1 MVIMRISLQM
11 TGFIRFGLLV
21 LLLGVLP
28 VSVVSGQ
35 LMTYDSSDDLLA
47 ETNGMEIAGPVESIP
62 EVVMPMPVDIAVND
76 VPDDDGQSLIL
87 TWKAPVGDV
96 EPEFYV
102 IDMQT
107 GDDQWEQIGQ
117 TRFLDFQIDELENRV
132 PYRFRVGA
140 SYQGQTVYSPTI
152 AEGQALDHWFKL
164 GEIPVL
170 SAIVIFTGLLCG
182 FLAAAKRG
190 IKLFVRR
197 IPGLNAVEDAIGRA
211 TEMGRSVLYVPGTSS
226 IEDVATLASLN
237 ILGEI
242 CRRTVHYDVRIICPN
257 IDPIVY
263 TIAQEIVKETYSSEG
278 RPDAYDPDQVFF
290 LVPEQFAYAAGV
302 NGIMVREKPATIFL
316 LGMFWA
322 ESLIMA
328 ETGAMTGAV
337 QIAGTDE
344 VSQLPFFITA
354 CDYTLIGEELYAAS
368 AYLAREPMLLGT
380 LKAQDYS
387 KLTFLILMVLLTLI
401 SIISGW
407 DASVLVFTR

>member
-1 MVIMRISLQM
+1 MEHCRCLSSRWIGMMRI
-11 TGFIRFGLLV
+11 
-21 LLLGVLP
+21 LGATVILITAGTA
-28 VSVVSGQ
+28 VSAQ
-35 LMTYDSSDDLLA
+35 LITNDSTDALLA

-62 EVVMPMPVDIAVND
+62 EIALPAPQNLKAAD
-76 VPDDDGQSLIL
+76 VPEDDGQSLMV
-87 TWKAPVGDV
+87 TWDAPQGDV
-96 EPEFYV
+96 VPEFYV
-102 IDMQT
+102 LEMLNPDGEWEVISQT
-107 GDDQWEQIGQ
+107 HY
-117 TRFLDFQIDELENRV
+117 LDYQIDELENRV
-132 PYRFRVGA
+132 RYRFRIGA
-140 SYQGQTVYSPTI
+140 SYHGQVVYAADI

-164 GEIPVL
+164 TETPVL
-170 SAIVIFTGLLCG
+170 LAILIFTVLLCG
-182 FLAAAKRG
+182 FLAAARQG
-190 IKLFVRR
+190 VKLFVRR

-211 TEMGRSVLYVPGTSS
+211 TEMGRPVLYIPGTSS

-263 TIAQEIVKETYSSEG
+263 TIAQEIVRETYSSEG
-278 RPDAYDPDQVFF
+278 RPDAYDPDSVFF

-380 LKAQDYS
+380 LKAQDYA
-387 KLTFLILMVLLTLI
+387 KLTFLILMVLFTLI
-401 SIISGW
+401 G
-407 DASVLVFTR
+407 LVTGLHTADWVAVR